1 MSEENKKVEAVAS
14 EKVEETTVVGDAST
28 EEVVNEKPKSKP
40 KKYTKKT
47 TEVTVEKEE
56 DEKVVVCQEL
66 IEDKP
71 KIKKLKKAQKSSQ
84 NQ

>member
-47 TEVTVEKEE
+47 TEVTVEKR
-56 DEKVVVCQEL
+56 KM
-66 IEDKP
+66 
-71 KIKKLKKAQKSSQ
+71 KK
-84 NQ
+84 